1 MSLPAISKH
10 LRALEGAGLIRRE
23 RRGRVHRIRLD
34 PRPLREAA
42 EWIVRYERFW
52 QKRLDALE
60 AYLKETS
67 GEEEGR
73 E

>member
-10 LRALEGAGLIRRE
+10 LRALEGAGLITRE
-23 RRGRVHRIRLD
+23 RAGRVHRIRLD

-42 EWIVRYERFW
+42 AWIVRYERFW
-52 QKRLDALE
+52 QKRFGALE